1 MKKKVTL
8 DTDWLLDFFQLQ
20 KTGNPLLN
28 QWTSRKYELEQAQ
41 KDLIVNLSNAY
52 DYEGDAWNEEELK
65 VRFLAHIILIA
76 NMEIPNKVKTFLE
89 RNISANY
96 EDYMISVDVDL
107 MLASVKGLNTPQT
120 PYFFLQELKKGKK
133 SSNDHDPE
141 AQMIAA
147 MIAAQILNSQ
157 KQPMFG
163 GYVVGRFWF
172 FAIIEGKNYSL
183 SHAFDITKTEDL
195 EQVIFCLRAIKEMV

>member
-41 KDLIVNLSNAY
+41 KDLIVNLSNTY

-107 MLASVKGLNTPQT
+107 MLASVKGLNTPKT
-120 PYFFLQELKKGKK
+120 PYFFLQELKKDKK
-133 SSNDHDPE
+133 SSNDPE

-147 MIAAQILNSQ
+147 MIVAQILNSQ
-157 KQPMFG
+157 QQPIFG